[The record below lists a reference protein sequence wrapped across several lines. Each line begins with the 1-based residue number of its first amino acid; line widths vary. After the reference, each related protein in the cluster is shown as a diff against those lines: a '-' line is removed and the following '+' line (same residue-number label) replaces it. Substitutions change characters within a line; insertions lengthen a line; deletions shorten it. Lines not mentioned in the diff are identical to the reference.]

1 MNSRLL
7 GGILLIAGTSIGAGM
22 LALPVLTATAG
33 FAPSCLLFIA
43 VWLGTLF
50 TAFLV
55 LEVNLWFKGDVNLIS
70 MARFTLGRFGQAVTW
85 FFYLALLYSLTA
97 AYLAGSGSTI
107 ACELA
112 SLFGLTMPTFLE
124 PLPLLFIFA
133 FFIYFGT
140 KPADMLNRFCM
151 IILIICYFG
160 LISTI
165 LPHSNLDLIKESN
178 FSYVFISIPV
188 VVTSFGFHV
197 IIPVLTTYLKQ
208 DVKALKKAIF
218 IGSAIALFVY
228 ILWEFV
234 ILSVVPAGGEFG
246 LLAVC
251 KNGSMVSQSLANI
264 LNNQLITTFAST
276 FSFFAILTSFLG
288 VSLSLASFLK
298 DGFKIK
304 ENSLG
309 KLLVVFL
316 TFAPPLLFVFFYPR
330 GFILALMWAGIIV
343 AFLHGILPAL
353 MVFKGRRQIKE
364 QVLYRVNCGNF
375 ALICVI
381 VLSIAIIALEVLE
394 KLHA

>member
-33 FAPSCLLFIA
+33 FAPSILLFIS

-50 TAFLV
+50 TALLV
-55 LEVNLWFKGDVNLIS
+55 LEVNLWFKEDVNLIS
-70 MARFTLGRFGQAVTW
+70 MARFTLGKFGQTLTW
-85 FFYLALLYSLTA
+85 IFYLLLLYSLTA
-97 AYLAGSGSTI
+97 AYLAGSGTTI
-107 ACELA
+107 ACQLKA
-112 SLFGLTMPTFLE
+112 LFNVSLKSYLE

-133 FFIYFGT
+133 FFVYFGT
-140 KPADMLNRFCM
+140 KPADFLNRFCM
-151 IILIICYFG
+151 VILVICYFG
-160 LISTI
+160 LISTVV
-165 LPHSNLDLIKESN
+165 PHTDLELIKDYN
-178 FSYVFISIPV
+178 FSYMFISIPV

-208 DVKALKKAIF
+208 DVKALKKAIW
-218 IGSAIALFVY
+218 IGSFIPLLVY
-228 ILWEFV
+228 VLWEFV
-234 ILSVVPAGGEFG
+234 ILSVVPLDGEFG
-246 LLAVC
+246 LTTVC
-251 KNGSMVSQSLANI
+251 KQGSMVTESLANI
-264 LNNQLITTFAST
+264 LNNGLITTFAST

-304 ENSLG
+304 ENYLG
-309 KLLVVFL
+309 KFFIVLL
-316 TFAPPLLFVFFYPR
+316 TFGPPLLFVFFYPR
-330 GFILALMWAGIIV
+330 GFVLALMWAGIIV

-353 MVFKGRRQIKE
+353 MVFKGRKQQRQ

-381 VLSIAIIALEVLE
+381 IVSVAIIVLEVLE